1 MKTYDLVLLGKQKQ
15 GLKSDREFAL
25 HNGLSVQNIS
35 DWKAERANPN
45 TTNFLILIEA
55 AGLGLKEAKEIANAM
70 EKRKNLK
77 QAGFANVFFLSS
89 LSLGSLGAMTLMK
102 MSHIP
107 YAFDAAL
114 MLGLGTVYYVKLNI
128 YNKPI

>member
-1 MKTYDLVLLGKQKQ
+1 VKTYELVLLGKQKQ

-25 HNGLSVQNIS
+25 FNGLTVQNIS

-45 TTNFLILIEA
+45 TGNFLILIEA
-55 AGLGLKEAKEIANAM
+55 AGLGLKEAKEIAGAM

-77 QAGFANVFFLSS
+77 QAGFSNVVFLSS
-89 LSLGSLGAMTLMK
+89 LASSTLGLVTLAK
-102 MSHIP
+102 MSAMP

-114 MLGLGTVYYVKLNI
+114 LLSAGTVYYVKYNI
-128 YNKPI
+128 YTLGR